1 MISYKF
7 KLYRSAKTKHL
18 DATLREACGVWNH
31 ALALQKR
38 YYKLYKKFIPKFT
51 LQKHMTKVWQRHNLG
66 SQSMQEITDR
76 LDKSYRSFFNHT
88 SKRPPKFKKVKDFSS
103 FVFKQC
109 GYKFDGNKVTIT
121 VGKNKHTFKFSKSRE
136 IVGNIKMVSV
146 KRSPLNEYYIVIVTD
161 GVPKHYGK
169 THNGAS
175 VGIDFGLK
183 TYMTLS
189 NGEKL
194 NNPQFLKS
202 SLNKVR
208 KASKRL
214 SRCKN
219 GSNHKEQ
226 ARLAYCRLQER
237 LVNKRSDFQWK
248 LAHSLCKR
256 YDFIFIED
264 LSLSGMTRL
273 WGRKMNDLA
282 HGEFI
287 DKLMYVATK
296 YGCTVHKIDR
306 YFPSS
311 KLCHCGFKNDTLSLS
326 DRKWVCPQCGQTHD
340 RDLLASQNILREGIH
355 ELESD
360 GKTNVVC
367 AIRQSR

>member
-7 KLYRSAKTKHL
+7 KLYKSRKTKHL

-38 YYKLYKKFIPKFT
+38 YYRLYKKFIPKFT
-51 LQKHMTKVWQRHNLG
+51 LAKHMTKVWQRHYLG
-66 SQSMQEITDR
+66 SQSMQEVTER
-76 LDKSYRSFFNHT
+76 LDKSYSRFFKHT
-88 SKRPPKFKKVKDFSS
+88 SKRPPKFKKAKDFSS

-109 GYKFDGNKVTIT
+109 GYKFEGNKVTLS
-121 VGKNKHTFKFSKSRE
+121 VGKEKYTFKFALSRE
-136 IVGNIKMVSV
+136 IVGRIKMVSV
-146 KRSPLNEYYIVIVTD
+146 KRSHLNEYYIVIVTD
-161 GVPKHYGK
+161 ATPQQYGK
-169 THNGAS
+169 SHNGAS

-189 NGEKL
+189 DGSKL
-194 NNPQFLKS
+194 SNPQFLKS
-202 SLNKVR
+202 ALNKVR
-208 KASKRL
+208 KASQKL
-214 SRCKN
+214 SRCKK

-237 LVNKRSDFQWK
+237 LVNKRANFQWK
-248 LAHSLCKR
+248 LAHELCKS

-264 LSLSGMTRL
+264 LNLSAMTRL

-282 HGEFI
+282 HGEFVN
-287 DKLMYVATK
+287 KLMYVATK

-311 KLCHCGFKNDTLSLS
+311 KLCNCGYKNELLKLS
-326 DRKWVCPQCGQTHD
+326 DRKWVCPQCGQIHD
-340 RDLLASQNILREGIH
+340 RDLLAANNILREGIH
-355 ELESD
+355 ELESNR
-360 GKTNVVC
+360 KTTLASQEGCCV
-367 AIRQSR
+367 